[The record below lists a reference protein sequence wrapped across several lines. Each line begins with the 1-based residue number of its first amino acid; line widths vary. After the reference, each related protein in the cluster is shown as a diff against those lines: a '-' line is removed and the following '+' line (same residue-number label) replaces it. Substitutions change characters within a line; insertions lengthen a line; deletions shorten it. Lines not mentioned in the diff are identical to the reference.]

1 MGEWKFESELYD
13 LRDDTV
19 REIERALDELA
30 VIEDNIQAT
39 QDRLYR
45 TKDAVKR
52 LSQRLIDA
60 WERQQ

>member
-1 MGEWKFESELYD
+1 MNELQFESDLYD
-13 LRDDTV
+13 LRDDAV
-19 REIERALDELA
+19 RGIERALDELA

-45 TKDAVKR
+45 TKDAVQR

-60 WERQQ
+60 WGSQ